1 MEAELKKQVER
12 AQKRMAKAMEKE
24 KDPEVMK
31 AIKLKQATQA
41 VKDINATQRLRKSR
55 AKKATES
62 DPLGLTFDKR
72 MKEAKAEKELAK
84 LNKKLVKE
92 AMPEMA
98 ESKPKRKSRF
108 VKGSQEAKDYMAS
121 IRKSKK

>member
-1 MEAELKKQVER
+1 
-12 AQKRMAKAMEKE
+12 MAKAMEKE

-31 AIKLKQATQA
+31 AIKMKQATQA
-41 VKDINATQRLRKSR
+41 IKDVNATERLRKSR

-72 MKEAKAEKELAK
+72 MKEAKEA
-84 LNKKLVKE
+84 KE
-92 AMPEMA
+92 AMKAEKKSMMA
-98 ESKPKRKSRF
+98 EKKSMMAEKPKRKSRF

-121 IRKSKK
+121 IRKMKK